1 MSISKESS
9 NLQKILKQ
17 YLSYFPEEKDRLS
30 KLSGLVNLSGNSSDI
45 FDRKNFLGHITASGF
60 IYNPLR
66 GELLLLEHK
75 SLKKFLQPGGHVE
88 NIDSG
93 LLSAAKREVFE
104 ETGLRSLKLVSLS
117 DDINVPFDIDSH
129 FIPKN
134 DKKGED
140 EHYHHDFRYLFITD
154 NSNNVEINPDE
165 SNGYKWVKVSN
176 LEKTKELG
184 GIVRKIRALLAYY
197 S

>member
-30 KLSGLVNLSGNSSDI
+30 KLSELIGLSGDSSNI

-60 IYNPLR
+60 VYNPLKD
-66 GELLLLEHK
+66 ELLLLEHK

-104 ETGLRSLKLVSLS
+104 ETGLRNLKLVSLS

-134 DKKGED
+134 DKRGED

-154 NSNNVEINPDE
+154 NSNDVEINPDE
-165 SNGYKWVKVSN
+165 SNGYKWVKVAELESN
-176 LEKTKELG
+176 TNFKL
-184 GIVRKIRALLAYY
+184 IISKIRKLIGK
-197 S
+197 